1 VVHKGIQLSI
11 RESEPGIWRWE
22 YTINARRKSGT
33 IRVPSHARARRRVYL
48 KIDFD
53 LRAEYLAQR
62 TRGIEI

>member
-11 RESEPGIWRWE
+11 REAEPGIWRWE
-22 YTINARRKSGT
+22 YTIHAQIKSGT
-33 IRVPSHARARRRVYL
+33 IRGTSLGRARRRVYL

-62 TRGIEI
+62 KRAMAI